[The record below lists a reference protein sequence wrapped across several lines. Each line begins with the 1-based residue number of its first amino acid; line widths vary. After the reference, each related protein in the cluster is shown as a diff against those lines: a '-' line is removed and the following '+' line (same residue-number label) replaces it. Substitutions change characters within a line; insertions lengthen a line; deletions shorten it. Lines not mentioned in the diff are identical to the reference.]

1 MTPNHETSSAAS
13 RLATLLDDLSAGCDA
28 DFDAAHDDIEREFQL
43 NDDRLFSITQQ
54 LIDDFRLGLREYN
67 HSMAMMYAETRP
79 AQSKTR

>member
-1 MTPNHETSSAAS
+1 MPPIAALAHTQQAQAS
-13 RLATLLDDLSAGCDA
+13 RAI
-28 DFDAAHDDIEREFQL
+28 FDDIEREFQL

-79 AQSKTR
+79 GQSKTR